1 MRLSRKVKLHA
12 HRCARV
18 GLWVQCRQQLR
29 SDYRRYDMIIENPY
43 ELFVLLLGNVRQGI
57 GCTTQTFQE
66 FSKVTQ
72 NADVKEA
79 LEARVFLSQQVVE
92 QLDECFKLIGDN
104 PVKLSDRLQEI
115 FVENFRKE
123 LADIKS
129 PIARELYVLAKVS
142 QWIHLHIGEYE
153 ALIAAAEM
161 TGHYGVGV
169 LLESCLAEQIVFAE
183 RMRRLIVNIIEGKV
197 AATLAA

>member
-1 MRLSRKVKLHA
+1 
-12 HRCARV
+12 
-18 GLWVQCRQQLR
+18 
-29 SDYRRYDMIIENPY
+29 MIIESPY
-43 ELFVLLLGNVRQGI
+43 DLFVLLLSNVQQDTE
-57 GCTTQTFQE
+57 CTTQMFQD
-66 FSKVTQ
+66 FSKLTQ

-79 LEARVFLSQQVVE
+79 LNARVFASQLEVKK
-92 QLDECFKLIGDN
+92 LDECFKLIGDN

>member
-1 MRLSRKVKLHA
+1 
-12 HRCARV
+12 
-18 GLWVQCRQQLR
+18 
-29 SDYRRYDMIIENPY
+29 MIIENPY
-43 ELFVLLLGNVRQGI
+43 ELFVLLLSNVRQDTER
-57 GCTTQTFQE
+57 TTEMFQD

-79 LEARVFLSQQVVE
+79 LNARVFLSQRVVE
-92 QLDECFKLIGDN
+92 QLDECFKLIGDK

-142 QWIHLHIGEYE
+142 QWIHLRIGEYQ
-153 ALIAAAEM
+153 ALIA
-161 TGHYGVGV
+161 
-169 LLESCLAEQIVFAE
+169 I
-183 RMRRLIVNIIEGKV
+183 
-197 AATLAA
+197 